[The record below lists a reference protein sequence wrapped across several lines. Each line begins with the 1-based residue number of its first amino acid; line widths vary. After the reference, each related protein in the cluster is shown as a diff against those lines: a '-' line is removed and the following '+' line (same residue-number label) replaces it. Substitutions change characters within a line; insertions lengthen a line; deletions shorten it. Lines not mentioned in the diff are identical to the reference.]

1 MGSSFS
7 CPSEFTLSPVGM
19 LQCVAPCP
27 ADKGFQLSGDAS
39 GTVCR
44 YTGDPSHTVLLHPL
58 PAVNVPEGKSKIFS
72 YKTLENGNLYDAE
85 LSRVQNALAIEYGKI
100 DGKTKVGNAFKALQD
115 AENVRS
121 QAPDAYQ
128 TARVNYY
135 TLTKGDGWVNEEKV
149 RIAASEAQPVIDQYV
164 STTSGLDQQIKQ
176 QQSTIDVV
184 NGVKDKVLSVQDDMA
199 YSVGAF
205 SKQIADVKNQINMQ
219 RHAKL
224 QEEAEKSNGWIEI
237 LLNILIV
244 LSTLAAIFFLIRKLS
259 LPSAPVPRTP
269 GTAEFMER
277 FRRLMQGTGAK

>member
-1 MGSSFS
+1 MGGSFS

-44 YTGDPSHTVLLHPL
+44 YTADPSHNVLLRPL
-58 PAVNVPEGKSKIFS
+58 PAVGVPEGKSKVFS
-72 YKTLENGNLYDAE
+72 YKTLENANLYEAE
-85 LSRVQNALAIEYGKI
+85 LSRVQNALAVEYGKI
-100 DGKTKVGNAFKALQD
+100 DGQTKVSGAFKALQD

-135 TLTKGDGWVNEEKV
+135 TLTKGDAWINEEKA
-149 RIAASEAQPVIDQYV
+149 RIAAAEAQPVIDQYV

-184 NGVKDKVLSVQDDMA
+184 NGVKDKVLSVQDDMQ

-205 SKQIADVKNQINMQ
+205 SKQIADIKNQINMQ

-224 QEEAEKSNGWIEI
+224 QEDADKSNGWIEI

-244 LSTLAAIFFLIRKLS
+244 LTTLAAIFFLVRKLS
-259 LPSAPVPRTP
+259 ARTVAQP
-269 GTAEFMER
+269 QTFVLR
-277 FRRLMQGTGAK
+277 T